1 MCNILASNY
10 ELTCSIYPALSRVI
24 LSQGIRTVNKNWV
37 IDYKKEGRIAVFAY
51 LSPFFIVWA
60 PGGIGA
66 LRVVAGSA
74 PVPFATIT
82 QEYIHS

>member
-1 MCNILASNY
+1 M
-10 ELTCSIYPALSRVI
+10 IYDATISFWV
-24 LSQGIRTVNKNWV
+24 TVCFDATRRDSA
-37 IDYKKEGRIAVFAY
+37 IDYKKEGRIAIFPY
-51 LSPFFIVWA
+51 LSPFLIVWA

-66 LRVVAGSA
+66 FWVVTCSA

>member
-1 MCNILASNY
+1 MY
-10 ELTCSIYPALSRVI
+10 
-24 LSQGIRTVNKNWV
+24 WV
-37 IDYKKEGRIAVFAY
+37 IDYKKEGRIAIFAY
-51 LSPFFIVWA
+51 LSPFLIFWA

-66 LRVVAGSA
+66 FWVVTGSA